1 MSSIFYIKI
10 FISSFLITFIIYNVS
25 GKILPTDTIKY
36 TDFDFLLNKNS
47 KNYIVINKIIIEGN
61 KKTKS
66 NIILRELSFSE
77 NDTILSQKFQSVI
90 SEDKRKL
97 INTDIFNEVEIKF
110 FMIENNLINIKIEVV
125 ESYFWSPNIIFQLSD
140 RNINDWWVN
149 FNHDFK
155 RINYGLGFEHTNIT
169 GRNDELFLLATFG
182 FIREFEFEYFNPY
195 ITKKQKGGLE
205 FNFNYYNGDHLEYIT
220 EKHIPEF
227 VKSNNSLN
235 KTISTYIEYSHRES
249 FYNYHYFKIRYQITN
264 INDTI
269 RLLND
274 NYLNTNQNSNQF
286 FSISYEFDRDFRDIK
301 NYPLKGFRLNAK
313 LEKNGI
319 GIFGQVNKL
328 KARIYYAKY
337 FELKRKFYYS
347 FNLFSYISSNN
358 QPYYIYE
365 DENEIRGYQTYLIH
379 GHSNAVYRNTFKK
392 EILNT
397 NWSLEKYNIK
407 KLKNFPFRIYMK
419 LFFDSGYIWGYSDNN
434 NNSDFT
440 NKLIY
445 SSGLGFDF
453 VGIKNYS
460 FSTEFSRNGENKY
473 NFYVNFDIDF

>member
-1 MSSIFYIKI
+1 MSSNFYIKI
-10 FISSFLITFIIYNVS
+10 FISSLLIFFIINNIS
-25 GKILPTDTIKY
+25 GNTLTSDTIKY
-36 TDFDFLLNKNS
+36 SDFDFLQNKTS
-47 KNYIVINKIIIEGN
+47 KNYMIINKIIIEGN

-66 NIILRELSFSE
+66 YIILRELSFSK
-77 NDTILSQKFQSVI
+77 NDTILSQKFKSVI

-97 INTDIFNEVEIKF
+97 INTNIFNEVEIKF
-110 FMIENNLINIKIEVV
+110 LILENNLINIKIEVV
-125 ESYFWSPNIIFQLSD
+125 EGFFWSPNIIFELSD
-140 RNINDWWVN
+140 RNFNDWWVN
-149 FNHDFK
+149 FDHDFR

-182 FIREFEFEYFNPY
+182 FIREYEFEYFNPY

-205 FNFNYYNGDHLEYIT
+205 INFHFYNEDHLEYIT
-220 EKHIPEF
+220 DKHIPVF
-227 VKSNNSLN
+227 YKSNKSLN
-235 KTISTYIEYSHRES
+235 QTLSTHIEYSHRES
-249 FYNYHYFKIRYQITN
+249 FYNYHYFKIQYQNIN
-264 INDTI
+264 INDSI
-269 RLLND
+269 RLLNN
-274 NYLNTNQNSNQF
+274 NYLKTNDNSNQF
-286 FSISYEFDRDFRDIK
+286 FVISYTFDRDFRDIK

-313 LEKNGI
+313 VVKTGI
-319 GIFGQVNKL
+319 GIFGDVNKL

-337 FELKRKFYYS
+337 FELKKKFYYS
-347 FNLFSYISSNN
+347 FNLFTYKSSKNQSY
-358 QPYYIYE
+358 YFYE

-397 NWSLEKYNIK
+397 NWSLEKFNMK
-407 KLKNFPFRIYMK
+407 RLKNFPLRIYIK

-434 NNSDFT
+434 NNSAFT

-445 SSGLGFDF
+445 SNGIGFDF

-473 NFYVNFDIDF
+473 NFYINFDIDF